1 MDMLPGNHVSIPPPK
16 NTVTNPLTDWATQL
30 LSRHSAYTPYA
41 HRAYSYTSTAYGYL
55 NTARGYILPLIDQVS
70 QKPDLATIALLL
82 VILFVSLKLLNMLYQ
97 TLIFWIRMAWR
108 LVFWG
113 GLVVLGLWMY
123 NRGPEGVGEDI
134 QYWTEVWMQ
143 EREHWKNENVRVAR
157 VRMQQRAG
165 VRDAWGGRF

>member
-1 MDMLPGNHVSIPPPK
+1 MDMLPGTPSIHLHPNNITT
-16 NTVTNPLTDWATQL
+16 NTRTDWANHL
-30 LSRHSAYTPYA
+30 LSRHSAYAPYA

-113 GLVVLGLWMY
+113 GLVALGLWMY

-134 QYWTEVWMQ
+134 QYWADVWMQ
-143 EREHWKNENVRVAR
+143 EREYWME
-157 VRMQQRAG
+157 QQNQRLKVESLRAQQG
-165 VRDAWGGRF
+165 RGWGGRF